1 MSYPIIAVQALNYAY
16 TRKAPVLRNLNL
28 AVPQASIYGFLG
40 ANGAGKSTTIR
51 TILGLLK
58 PQAGQV
64 QLFGKDITKD
74 RINILRNT
82 GSLIEA
88 PSIYRHLS
96 GYDNLKVLCQYLNL
110 PKSRIEEVLTMV
122 NLQQHSRK
130 ASKKYSTGMKQRL
143 GLAMALLSDPEL
155 LILDEPTN
163 GLDPKGIIE
172 IRHIIRRLNEAGKTI
187 FLSSHLLSEIEKLA
201 TQVGIIKDGTMIFQG
216 TIQALEQ
223 LRMRNLKVQITSS
236 ETAKIIDCLAGNL
249 ATQRLDDETIML
261 TLDNREALPE
271 LIDKLVGAGIRLYGV
286 SPEKNDLEKL
296 FVDLTAQPN

>member
-1 MSYPIIAVQALNYAY
+1 
-16 TRKAPVLRNLNL
+16 
-28 AVPQASIYGFLG
+28 
-40 ANGAGKSTTIR
+40 
-51 TILGLLK
+51 
-58 PQAGQV
+58 
-64 QLFGKDITKD
+64 
-74 RINILRNT
+74 
-82 GSLIEA
+82 
-88 PSIYRHLS
+88 
-96 GYDNLKVLCQYLNL
+96 
-110 PKSRIEEVLTMV
+110 
-122 NLQQHSRK
+122 
-130 ASKKYSTGMKQRL
+130 MKQRL

>member
-1 MSYPIIAVQALNYAY
+1 MSNPIIAVQALNYAY
-16 TRKAPVLRNLNL
+16 IRKAPVLRDLNL

-74 RINILRNT
+74 RINILRNV
-82 GSLIEA
+82 GSLIES
-88 PSIYRHLS
+88 PSIYKHLS
-96 GYDNLKVLCQYLNL
+96 GYDNLKVLCQYLSI
-110 PKSRIEEVLTMV
+110 PAKRIEEVLAMV
-122 NLQQHSRK
+122 NLQEHSRK
-130 ASKKYSTGMKQRL
+130 ISKQYSTGMKQRL
-143 GLAMALLSDPEL
+143 GLAMALLPDPEL

-172 IRHIIRRLNEAGKTI
+172 IRNIIQHLNEAGKTI

-201 TQVGIIKDGTMIFQG
+201 TQVGIIRDGTMIFQG

-223 LRMRNLKVQITSS
+223 LRMRNLKVQITSN
-236 ETAKIIDCLAGNL
+236 ETAKIIKLLDGNL
-249 ATQRLDDETIML
+249 ATPKTR
-261 TLDNREALPE
+261 
-271 LIDKLVGAGIRLYGV
+271 
-286 SPEKNDLEKL
+286 
-296 FVDLTAQPN
+296 